1 MRNEKWGRLKKYL
14 PIAII
19 YARWWYSSP
28 TVSDCDTGESCGSAV
43 SRHGD
48 LRGLTVDCAV
58 GSARARYADVTAL
71 AVTFASVSNCL
82 PPAPVSSCPPP
93 TFASLC

>member
-1 MRNEKWGRLKKYL
+1 MRRTPMRNEKWGRLKKYL

-43 SRHGD
+43 SHQDD
-48 LRGLTVDCAV
+48 LRGP
-58 GSARARYADVTAL
+58 TA
-71 AVTFASVSNCL
+71 TDI
-82 PPAPVSSCPPP
+82 
-93 TFASLC
+93 ASLC